1 MGQYPSTE
9 SHTFTPSDAFFL
21 TEATRTGSLDVVRL
35 FLRKNPALVYA
46 SQAADHNT
54 PWHVAAAAGHE
65 LVLRVLLDTTRANAV
80 SNTFDPLT
88 KVINKQNAKGQTPL
102 MLACGGG
109 HSVCVR
115 LLLESGAHLLVAD
128 AAGLSALHYAAS
140 HNGVDGAGNDCV
152 ELLVAHMQQQLRA
165 QGPQQAPPAVHANV
179 IRKFADTGDL
189 YGRTALHYA
198 AWSGNTRAAHAL
210 WAVGADICARTE
222 TDCYDADL
230 PCNTGTTPL
239 HFAAMRGHQ
248 AVVVL
253 LLAAWHRMVTRPGA
267 PLPRPSFT
275 ARPPLAGAG
284 GGSSASVATAAGEGG
299 EGEAEPEP
307 AAGAAE
313 GEGREGKQAVAGGG
327 GSAGGAPDGAEPGDA
342 TVAVATSVREDGGK
356 VAAEGKAGG
365 SAGGAAAEEGS
376 GGTAAEAASHAKDK
390 GPEKGPDGAK
400 PESETRGSAGGE
412 QASPPAAS
420 SIAGSSSAGGA
431 APASSTTRHP
441 SSKPAAGA
449 AAATAYE
456 LPPPPPSPRVP
467 ASDPRLMVDAYGMT
481 PYSIA
486 CKRKQDRGS
495 MLIEL
500 LDPATDFCAGEDP
513 ACGEAEA
520 AGAAGAA
527 GAAAEGE
534 KEEVDGNSDDKAAL
548 LPRARA
554 SSTATAF
561 GRERRRGGLAPA
573 AGGSDSEGG
582 DDGDGSDSDDSE
594 SGADGPLLLWEGVEL
609 IQGIAADPEAF
620 FALQRS
626 APLLQPQQPAEPLSA
641 VAAAAG
647 GGRASGGVLGASR
660 ISGIGGGGIGRA
672 GGGAAAAAAGG
683 HRASAT
689 STVGG
694 RERRR
699 SSGSGDESTAL
710 LEGAEGG
717 GGGDRAGG
725 RGSRAARRSTMAAA
739 EEMVPDCFLCPLTC
753 RLFKDPVVAA
763 DGVTYEREA
772 VERHLR
778 HVATSPVTKQ
788 RLPSTATYP
797 NNALKAAIEHWQ
809 ASQAMAHMLAGLH
822 GAGGGGGGGGGG
834 PHRSSGS
841 GSGSG
846 ALAHPAAGLAAGL
859 MGRR

>member
-46 SQAADHNT
+46 AQAADHNT

-140 HNGVDGAGNDCV
+140 HNGADGAGNDCV
-152 ELLVAHMQQQLRA
+152 ELLLAHMQLQLRA

-275 ARPPLAGAG
+275 RLPRAGAA
-284 GGSSASVATAAGEGG
+284 GGSSVSVAAAAGDAG
-299 EGEAEPEP
+299 EEEAEPE
-307 AAGAAE
+307 AGAGD
-313 GEGREGKQAVAGGG
+313 GEGKARQESKEGAPGGG
-327 GSAGGAPDGAEPGDA
+327 AEAAPDGAEAGDA
-342 TVAVATSVREDGGK
+342 TVAVATSVREEGGK
-356 VAAEGKAGG
+356 AAAERKAGDSG
-365 SAGGAAAEEGS
+365 GGALVQNEASAAPGDGAVAVTPANGATAGESEAGPVGAKPGAASDGAAAADEPGRGS
-376 GGTAAEAASHAKDK
+376 GGGGGTAAADSAA
-390 GPEKGPDGAK
+390 
-400 PESETRGSAGGE
+400 R
-412 QASPPAAS
+412 ASPPTAS
-420 SIAGSSSAGGA
+420 SVAGSSSGGGA
-431 APASSTTRHP
+431 APAPRQP
-441 SSKPAAGA
+441 SKPTAAVPL
-449 AAATAYE
+449 E
-456 LPPPPPSPRVP
+456 LPPPPSPRVP
-467 ASDPRLMVDAYGMT
+467 SSDPRLMVDAYGMT

-486 CKRKQDRGS
+486 CKRQQDRGS

-520 AGAAGAA
+520 ADAAGAA
-527 GAAAEGE
+527 GAATRAAAGGE
-534 KEEVDGNSDDKAAL
+534 DAGGADNASL
-548 LPRARA
+548 LPRAGL
-554 SSTATAF
+554 SNTAAAF
-561 GRERRRGGLAPA
+561 GRGRRRGGLAVA
-573 AGGSDSEGG
+573 GGGSDSEE
-582 DDGDGSDSDDSE
+582 DGDEDEDSDDSE
-594 SGADGPLLLWEGVEL
+594 GGADGPLLLWEGVEL

-647 GGRASGGVLGASR
+647 GGGGRASGGVPGAPR
-660 ISGIGGGGIGRA
+660 MSGMGGGGLGLGRN
-672 GGGAAAAAAGG
+672 GGGVGG
-683 HRASAT
+683 HRASVI

-710 LEGAEGG
+710 LEAADGGERAGAGG
-717 GGGDRAGG
+717 GGRG
-725 RGSRAARRSTMAAA
+725 RVRRSTMASA
-739 EEMVPDCFLCPLTC
+739 EDMVPDCFLCPLTC

-772 VERHLR
+772 IERHVR
-778 HVATSPVTKQ
+778 HVATSPLTKQ
-788 RLPSTATYP
+788 RLTSTVTYP
-797 NNALKAAIEHWQ
+797 NTALKAAIEHWQ
-809 ASQAMAHMLAGLH
+809 ASQAMQQMLLQQSH
-822 GAGGGGGGGGGG
+822 HH
-834 PHRSSGS
+834 HRGS

-846 ALAHPAAGLAAGL
+846 GGAPPAPAFTGLV
-859 MGRR
+859 GRR